1 MSPLTYD
8 LDETE
13 IQGKM
18 ELKLDN
24 TYICGIN
31 NIV

>member
-1 MSPLTYD
+1 MFPLTYD

-13 IQGKM
+13 IQSKM

-24 TYICGIN
+24 TYICGIKTA
-31 NIV
+31 V